1 MKSWVLAVA
10 ATIALMA
17 PAGAS
22 ASVTINTAVFNTAN
36 SKCYNAAGTAVTCT
50 GDVNGTYGNSLTVK
64 SNEDAT
70 LQVKIS
76 AWQAKQDTGV
86 ITSAYLGTYT
96 GGGLGVTGLGD
107 YNGDYNL
114 HQIDNTVGYTDFVML
129 QFSRDVHLDGAGVK
143 VYQFPTLSYTD
154 TDMSVSLGKLS
165 GSTGTALKL
174 TNAAT
179 WNGSTNI
186 LSTNA
191 NAFGWTGYD
200 RANNVTTDQSFTS
213 KIPATTF
220 SQIWLV
226 AASNLTTDYN
236 DGFKLSQI
244 LVTPRVIATPEPATW
259 AMMIFGF
266 GGIGA
271 SLRRCARQTVAASLA
286 A

>member
-1 MKSWVLAVA
+1 M
-10 ATIALMA
+10 ALMA

-36 SKCYNAAGTAVTCT
+36 SKCYNAAGTGVTCT
-50 GDVNGTYGNSLTVK
+50 GDVNGAYGNSLVVK
-64 SNEDAT
+64 ANEDAT
-70 LQVKIS
+70 LQVKITG
-76 AWQAKQDTGV
+76 WQADQVTGA
-86 ITSAYLGTYT
+86 ISSAFLGTYT
-96 GGGLGVTGLGD
+96 GGGLGVTGLKD
-107 YNGDYNL
+107 YEGNYNL
-114 HQIDNTVGYTDFVML
+114 HQIDNTLGYTDFVML

-143 VYQFPTLSYTD
+143 VFQFPTVGYTD
-154 TDMSVSLGKLS
+154 SDMSVSLGKLS
-165 GSTGTALKL
+165 GSSGTALKL

-200 RANNVTTDQSFTS
+200 RANNVTTDQNFTT

-226 AASNLTTDYN
+226 AASNLTTEYN

-244 LVTPRVIATPEPATW
+244 LVTPKVIATPEPATW

-271 SLRRCARQTVAASLA
+271 SLRRRAARQAAAAPLA